1 MRGLARGNFGEFKR
15 KTGLSASDERAIGGV
30 GVGGLPQAGWR
41 VWSGIIKWCR
51 VLRDAIPPTPPGP
64 EGSNGNG
71 LVRAQ

>member
-1 MRGLARGNFGEFKR
+1 MKCGGLAWGG
-15 KTGLSASDERAIGGV
+15 SGGV
-30 GVGGLPQAGWR
+30 EGQVR
-41 VWSGIIKWCR
+41 NVIIEECR